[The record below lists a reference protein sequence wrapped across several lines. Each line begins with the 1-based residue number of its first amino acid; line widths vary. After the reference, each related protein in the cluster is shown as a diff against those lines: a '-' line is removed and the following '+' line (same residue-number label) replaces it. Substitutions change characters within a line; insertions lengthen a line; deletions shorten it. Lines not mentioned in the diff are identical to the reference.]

1 MSMSHSI
8 ANLLIR
14 HLNSPSKDIKLA
26 AIYALG
32 EGRCTAGPIVEFLE
46 EFINGDD
53 QELKIAAIKAFG
65 RIYR

>member
-1 MSMSHSI
+1 MSMSPPI
-8 ANLLIR
+8 ANLLAR
-14 HLNSPSKDIKLA
+14 HLNSPSKDVKLA
-26 AIYALG
+26 TIYALG
-32 EGRCTAGPIVEFLE
+32 EARCTAGPIVEFLE